1 MEYIAGFQRL
11 VFLALTVAAFIV
23 QLWAFIDCL
32 RFKDENYRAVDKQS
46 KKFWVILLG
55 IGLAL
60 ALLALPPM
68 GMRMILLNIIA
79 LVAGIV
85 YLPDVRPTSSAVDL
99 RYRHHCGRLPHEPRT
114 HTAGHRVRYA

>member
-11 VFLALTVAAFIV
+11 VFLALTVAAFVV

-55 IGLAL
+55 VGLAL
-60 ALLALPPM
+60 ALIALPPM
-68 GMRMILLNIIA
+68 GMRMNFLNIIA
-79 LVAGIV
+79 LVIITLATMTLAVWVFGIV
-85 YLPDVRPTSSAVDL
+85 Y
-99 RYRHHCGRLPHEPRT
+99 
-114 HTAGHRVRYA
+114 

>member
-1 MEYIAGFQRL
+1 MEYIAGFQNL
-11 VFLALTVAAFIV
+11 VFLALTVAAFVV

-55 IGLAL
+55 VGLAL
-60 ALLALPPM
+60 ALIALPPM
-68 GMRMILLNIIA
+68 GMRMIFLNIIA

-85 YLPDVRPTSSAVDL
+85 YLPDVRPKVRAVDP
-99 RYRHHCGRLPHEPRT
+99 RYRNRNR
-114 HTAGHRVRYA
+114 HR

>member
-23 QLWAFIDCL
+23 QLWAFSDCL
-32 RFKDENYRAVDKQS
+32 RFKDENYRAADKQS

-60 ALLALPPM
+60 ARPALPPL
-68 GMRMILLNIIA
+68 GMRTLLLNIIPLAAGLAYRTGVPPTFRA
-79 LVAGIV
+79 LN
-85 YLPDVRPTSSAVDL
+85 P
-99 RYRHHCGRLPHEPRT
+99 
-114 HTAGHRVRYA
+114 GHRY

>member
-11 VFLALTVAAFIV
+11 VFLALTSAAFYV
-23 QLWAFIDCL
+23 HLCTFIDCL
-32 RFKDENYRAVDKQS
+32 RFQDENYRAANKQS

-68 GMRMILLNIIA
+68 GMRMIFLNIIA

-85 YLPDVRPTSSAVDL
+85 YLTDVRPKIRAVDP
-99 RYRHHCGRLPHEPRT
+99 RYRKR
-114 HTAGHRVRYA
+114 